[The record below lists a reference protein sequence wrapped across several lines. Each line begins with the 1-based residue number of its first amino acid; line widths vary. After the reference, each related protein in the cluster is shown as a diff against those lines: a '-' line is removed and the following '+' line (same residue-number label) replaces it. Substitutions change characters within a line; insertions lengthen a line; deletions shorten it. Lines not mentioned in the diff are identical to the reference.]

1 MKSIESIDKTAKMI
15 FSSDSIDYG
24 VECSLSEEEI
34 LLESLGGVLIV
45 QWLLI
50 SRYVTLA
57 VC

>member
-1 MKSIESIDKTAKMI
+1 MKSIDKTAKMI
-15 FSSDSIDYG
+15 FSSDSIDYW
-24 VECSLSEEEI
+24 VDCSLSEEEI